1 MPTPL
6 MPCSEGSVPD
16 SLVISSQVAEPGG
29 MGEADP
35 VLEDNPVI
43 ITFSF
48 EVVCTLKYTV
58 KILGQFCNS
67 LSCIFY
73 SV

>member
-6 MPCSEGSVPD
+6 MSCSEGIVPD

-48 EVVCTLKYTV
+48 EVVCT
-58 KILGQFCNS
+58 I
-67 LSCIFY
+67 
-73 SV
+73 